1 MSNAS
6 ITPAN
11 DLSRGQ
17 QIKIFAGSIVRTV
30 IGILLIVM
38 ITNVVPE
45 WLDVSRLF
53 PIVLVLVGG
62 TVYIL
67 FFRRQIKKIGKARYP
82 VVRATEAVIL
92 VVTLF
97 LAIFTSAYV
106 AISQA
111 DPSAFTEQLD
121 TFTGFYFALTVLATV
136 GFGDITPVST
146 LARSVAM
153 MQMAGDL
160 ALIGVAVKV
169 VGSAVRRAI
178 ETRDK
183 ATPSEG

>member
-1 MSNAS
+1 MTDSS
-6 ITPAN
+6 YKRAN
-11 DLSRGQ
+11 ELSRRE
-17 QIKIFAGSIVRTV
+17 QIKVFGGSIVRTV
-30 IGILLIVM
+30 LGIALIVM
-38 ITNVVPE
+38 VTNIVPG
-45 WLDVSRLF
+45 WLDVNRLL

-62 TVYIL
+62 TVYVL
-67 FFRRQIKKIGKARYP
+67 FFRRQIKKIGASRYP

-97 LAIFTSAYV
+97 LAIFAASYV
-106 AISQA
+106 AISEA
-111 DPSAFTEQLD
+111 DLSSFTEPLD

-169 VGSAVRRAI
+169 IGTAVRRAV
-178 ETRDK
+178 ETREK
-183 ATPSEG
+183 AAPSEG